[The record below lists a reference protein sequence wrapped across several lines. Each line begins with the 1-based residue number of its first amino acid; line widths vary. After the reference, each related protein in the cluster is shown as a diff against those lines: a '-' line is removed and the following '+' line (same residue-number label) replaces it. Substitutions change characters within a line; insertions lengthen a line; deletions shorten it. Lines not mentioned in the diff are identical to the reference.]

1 MRIGPQAR
9 DPADSGSKADGRRD
23 GAKNPS
29 TVMRILIIEDNADIS
44 ASIYDYLE
52 RRGHVMDAAPDGV
65 TGLHFAV
72 TNDYD
77 VIVLDLGLPGI
88 DGLDVC
94 RRLRKDAR
102 LNTPVLMLTARD
114 ALEHKLAGFDS
125 GADDYLV
132 KPFALEE
139 LAARVQVLHER
150 RRGTANET
158 LRVADL
164 SLDRDQHTASRRG
177 RRLTLNPIG
186 FKILA
191 FLMAESHRVV
201 SRGEIEREIW
211 GDDPPDSDALRTHL
225 SNLRNAVDKPFD
237 KPLLHTI
244 RGVGY
249 RVADIDDVRS
259 DA

>member
-1 MRIGPQAR
+1 
-9 DPADSGSKADGRRD
+9 
-23 GAKNPS
+23 
-29 TVMRILIIEDNADIS
+29 MRILIIEDNADIA

-52 RRGHVMDAAPDGV
+52 GRGHTMDAAPDGV

-77 VIVLDLGLPGI
+77 VIILDLGLPGI

-102 LNTPVLMLTARD
+102 IGTPVLMLTARD
-114 ALEHKLAGFDS
+114 TLKNKLEGFES

-150 RRGTANET
+150 RRRDALET

-164 SLDRDQHTASRRG
+164 QLDESQHRVVRSGKAIS
-177 RRLTLNPIG
+177 LNPIA
-186 FKILA
+186 FRILA
-191 FLMAESHRVV
+191 LLMTESNRVV
-201 SRGEIEREIW
+201 PRQEIEEVVW
-211 GDDPPDSDALRTHL
+211 GDNPPDSDALRTHI
-225 SNLRNAVDKPFD
+225 SNLRNAVDKPFE
-237 KPLLHTI
+237 KTLLHTI

-249 RVADIDDVRS
+249 RVADLDDLPA

>member
-1 MRIGPQAR
+1 
-9 DPADSGSKADGRRD
+9 
-23 GAKNPS
+23 
-29 TVMRILIIEDNADIS
+29 MRILIIEDNADIA

-52 RRGHVMDAAPDGV
+52 ERGHSMDAAPDGV

-77 VIVLDLGLPGI
+77 VIILDLGLPGI

-94 RRLRKDAR
+94 RRLRKDAHVG
-102 LNTPVLMLTARD
+102 TPVLMLTARD
-114 ALEHKLAGFDS
+114 TLKNKLEGFDS

-139 LAARVQVLHER
+139 LAARVKVLHDR
-150 RRGTANET
+150 RHRRPTEA
-158 LRVADL
+158 LQVADL
-164 SLDRDQHTASRRG
+164 TLDEAQHRVVRSGKAIA
-177 RRLTLNPIG
+177 LNPIA

-191 FLMAESHRVV
+191 LLMAESDRVV
-201 SRGEIEREIW
+201 PRTEIEDVVW
-211 GDDPPDSDALRTHL
+211 GDNPPDSDALRTHV
-225 SNLRNAVDKPFD
+225 SNLRNAIDKPFGR
-237 KPLLHTI
+237 PLLHTI

-249 RVADIDDVRS
+249 RVADLDDIPA

>member
-1 MRIGPQAR
+1 
-9 DPADSGSKADGRRD
+9 
-23 GAKNPS
+23 
-29 TVMRILIIEDNADIS
+29 MRILIIEDNADIA

-52 RRGHVMDAAPDGV
+52 ARGHTMDAAPDGV

-77 VIVLDLGLPGI
+77 VIILDLGLPGI

-102 LNTPVLMLTARD
+102 IGTPVLMLTARD
-114 ALEHKLAGFDS
+114 TLKDKLEGFDS

-139 LAARVQVLHER
+139 LAARVQVLNER
-150 RRGTANET
+150 RRHNAMET
-158 LRVADL
+158 LRIADL
-164 SLDRDQHTASRRG
+164 HLDESQHRVVRSGKAIS
-177 RRLTLNPIG
+177 LNPIA
-186 FKILA
+186 FQILA
-191 FLMAESHRVV
+191 LLMTESNRVV
-201 SRGEIEREIW
+201 PRREIEEVVW
-211 GDDPPDSDALRTHL
+211 GDNPPDSDALRTHI
-225 SNLRNAVDKPFD
+225 SNLRNAVDKPFG

-244 RGVGY
+244 RGIGY
-249 RVADIDDVRS
+249 RVADLDDLPA

>member
-1 MRIGPQAR
+1 MH
-9 DPADSGSKADGRRD
+9 
-23 GAKNPS
+23 
-29 TVMRILIIEDNADIS
+29 ILIIEDNADIS

-52 RRGHVMDAAPDGV
+52 GRGHVMDAAADGV
-65 TGLHFAV
+65 TGLHLAV
-72 TNDYD
+72 TNNYD
-77 VIVLDLGLPGI
+77 AIILDLGLPGI

-94 RRLRKDAR
+94 RRLRKDAKVS
-102 LNTPVLMLTARD
+102 TPVLMLTARD
-114 ALEHKLAGFDS
+114 ALENKLAGFDS

-150 RRGTANET
+150 RRRDIPDK

-164 SLDRDQHTASRRG
+164 SLDEGQHLVTRG
-177 RRLTLNPIG
+177 GSVIEVNPIG
-186 FKILA
+186 FRILA
-191 FLMAESHRVV
+191 FLMSETGRVV
-201 SRGEIEREIW
+201 SRGEIEKVVW

-225 SNLRNAVDKPFD
+225 SNLRSAIDKPFD

-249 RVADIDDVRS
+249 RVADFNDLHT

>member
-1 MRIGPQAR
+1 
-9 DPADSGSKADGRRD
+9 
-23 GAKNPS
+23 
-29 TVMRILIIEDNADIS
+29 MRILIIEDNADIA

-52 RRGHVMDAAPDGV
+52 GRGHTMDAAPDGV

-77 VIVLDLGLPGI
+77 VIILDLGLPGI

-102 LNTPVLMLTARD
+102 IGTPVLMLTARD
-114 ALEHKLAGFDS
+114 TLKNKLEGFES

-139 LAARVQVLHER
+139 LAARVQVLHDR
-150 RRGTANET
+150 RRRDAMDM

-164 SLDRDQHTASRRG
+164 QLDESQHRVVRSGKAIS
-177 RRLTLNPIG
+177 LNPIA
-186 FKILA
+186 FRILA
-191 FLMAESHRVV
+191 LLMTESNRVV
-201 SRGEIEREIW
+201 PRQEIEEVVW
-211 GDDPPDSDALRTHL
+211 GDNPPDSDALRTHI
-225 SNLRNAVDKPFD
+225 SNLRNAVDKPFE
-237 KPLLHTI
+237 KTLLHTI

-249 RVADIDDVRS
+249 RVADLDDLPA

>member
-1 MRIGPQAR
+1 
-9 DPADSGSKADGRRD
+9 
-23 GAKNPS
+23 
-29 TVMRILIIEDNADIS
+29 MRILIIEDNADIS
-44 ASIYDYLE
+44 ASIYDFLE
-52 RRGHVMDAAPDGV
+52 SRGHTMDAAPDGV

-72 TNDYD
+72 KYDYD
-77 VIVLDLGLPGI
+77 VIILDLGLPGI

-94 RRLRKDAR
+94 RRLREDAKR
-102 LNTPVLMLTARD
+102 STPVIMLTARD
-114 ALEHKLAGFDS
+114 QLEHKLAGFDS

-132 KPFALEE
+132 KPFLLEE
-139 LAARVQVLHER
+139 LAARVQVLHDR
-150 RRGTANET
+150 RHRSATEV

-164 SLDRDQHTASRRG
+164 SLDEGQHRVTRCG
-177 RRLTLNPIG
+177 RPITLSPIG

-191 FLMAESHRVV
+191 FLMLESERVV
-201 SRGEIEREIW
+201 ARNEIEQIVW

-249 RVADIDDVRS
+249 RLADLDDVPA

>member
-1 MRIGPQAR
+1 MIEWQ
-9 DPADSGSKADGRRD
+9 K
-23 GAKNPS
+23 
-29 TVMRILIIEDNADIS
+29 TMRILIIEDNADIA

-52 RRGHVMDAAPDGV
+52 DRGHSMDAAPDGV

-77 VIVLDLGLPGI
+77 VIILDLGLPGI

-94 RRLRKDAR
+94 RRLRKDAHIG
-102 LNTPVLMLTARD
+102 TPVLMLTARD
-114 ALEHKLAGFDS
+114 TLKNKLEGFDS

-139 LAARVQVLHER
+139 LAARVQVLHDR
-150 RRGTANET
+150 RHRSPGEA

-164 SLDRDQHTASRRG
+164 TLDEATHRVVRCGKAIA
-177 RRLTLNPIG
+177 LNPIA

-191 FLMAESHRVV
+191 LLMAESDRVV
-201 SRGEIEREIW
+201 PRTEIEDAVW
-211 GDDPPDSDALRTHL
+211 GDNPPDSDALRTHV

-249 RVADIDDVRS
+249 RVADLDDIPA
-259 DA
+259 DT